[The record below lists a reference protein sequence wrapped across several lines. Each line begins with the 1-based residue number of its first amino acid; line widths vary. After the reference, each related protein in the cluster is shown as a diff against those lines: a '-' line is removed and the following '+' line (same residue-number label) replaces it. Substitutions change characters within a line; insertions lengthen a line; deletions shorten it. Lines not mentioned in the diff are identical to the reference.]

1 MKKYYFSLII
11 LLPLLFGS
19 CGKSDSKNNEKVNQF
34 VFDGMSY
41 YYLWANE
48 MLNKKPSD
56 GDPKKYFDGLLN
68 STDKAQGWSFIT
80 DDIQSLVAE
89 YAGTPK
95 EFGFALAGVRSDKS
109 DELYVIIKYV
119 YPNSPAANAGLK
131 RLDLITAIDGEAITE
146 ANTAKLFGSNK
157 ITLTKRTD
165 GVTKNVDLTPAVI
178 TTNPVLHTSIHTYG
192 SKKIGYIFYTSF
204 ISNYNE
210 SLFQAFNHF
219 KQEGVT
225 DLVVDLRYN
234 HGGAVTA
241 AVYLAS
247 LIAPRNDV
255 EAKKTYVKMNYNN
268 YVNDIYDSSTSMSRI
283 YQLGDYYQPS
293 KNPLNANLDLKNVY
307 VIATNDSYSAS
318 ELIIHCLRPYMNVVH
333 IGSNT
338 GGKYTASWTI
348 HAYDENYGMPLY
360 KESSL
365 TKSDKDRL
373 YNWAIQPIV
382 AVYTDKDNKDFSAKG
397 YLVPN
402 SEIKEGFGFVSGWRE
417 IGDPQDV
424 LLGEALYQITG
435 DNSLKPTQPS
445 GVAAIGGTQRSED
458 TMLKLDNPKET
469 KKRAVWIDN
478 ASIIRN

>member
-19 CGKSDSKNNEKVNQF
+19 CGGSDSQDNEKVNQF
-34 VFDGMSY
+34 VYDGMSS
-41 YYLWANE
+41 YYLWADG
-48 MLNKKPSD
+48 MKNKKPSD

-95 EFGFALAGVRSDKS
+95 EFGFALAGVRTDKPG
-109 DELYVIIKYV
+109 ELYVIIKYV

-131 RLDLITAIDGEAITE
+131 RLDLITAIDGEAITQ
-146 ANTAKLFGSNK
+146 ANSSKLFGNNK
-157 ITLTKRTD
+157 ITITKMTD
-165 GVTKNVDLTPAVI
+165 GATKNVDLTPAVI
-178 TTNPVLHTSIHTYG
+178 NTNPVLHTSIHTYG
-192 SKKIGYIFYTSF
+192 SKKIGYLFYTSF

-210 SLFQAFNHF
+210 SLFQAFNYF

-234 HGGAVTA
+234 HGGAVSA

-247 LIAPRNDV
+247 LIAPRSDV
-255 EAKKTYVKMNYNN
+255 EAGKTYVKMNYNDN
-268 YVNDIYDSSTSMSRI
+268 INDII
-283 YQLGDYYQPS
+283 YKLGEYGQSD
-293 KNPLNANLDLKNVY
+293 KNPLNANLNLNKVHI
-307 VIATNDSYSAS
+307 IATDDSYSAA
-318 ELIIHCLRPYMNVVH
+318 ELTIHCLRPYMNVVH

-365 TKSDKDRL
+365 NKSDKDAL

-382 AVYTDKDNKDFSAKG
+382 AIYTDKDNKDFSAKG

-402 SEIKEGFGFVSGWRE
+402 SEIIEGFGYVSGWRE
-417 IGDPQDV
+417 IGDPKDV

-445 GVAAIGGTQRSED
+445 GVAGMGTQHPKSNIIEF
-458 TMLKLDNPKET
+458 DNPKET

>member
-11 LLPLLFGS
+11 LLQLLFGS
-19 CGKSDSKNNEKVNQF
+19 CGGSDSQDYEKVNKF
-34 VFDGMSY
+34 VYDGMSN
-41 YYLWANE
+41 YYLWADG
-48 MLNKKPSD
+48 MKNKKPSD

-68 STDKAQGWSFIT
+68 SKDKEQGWSFIT

-95 EFGFALAGVRSDKS
+95 EFGFALAGVRTDNPG
-109 DELYVIIKYV
+109 ELHVIIKYV
-119 YPNSPAANAGLK
+119 YPNSPAANVGLK

-146 ANTAKLFGSNK
+146 SNTSKLFGNNK
-157 ITLTKRTD
+157 ITITKRTD

-247 LIAPRNDV
+247 LIAPLSEV

-268 YVNDIYDSSTSMSRI
+268 YVNDLYDSKTNLSRT
-283 YQLGDYYQPS
+283 YNLGEYNQSD
-293 KNPLNANLDLKNVY
+293 KNPLNANLDLSNVY
-307 VIATNDSYSAS
+307 IIATNDSYSAA
-318 ELIIHCLRPYMNVVH
+318 ELTIHCLRPYMNVVH
-333 IGSNT
+333 IGNST

-348 HAYDENYGMPLY
+348 HAYDEDYGMPLY
-360 KESSL
+360 ELNSVK
-365 TKSDKDRL
+365 KSDKDL
-373 YNWAIQPIV
+373 LKNWAIQPIV
-382 AVYTDKDNKDFSAKG
+382 AIYVDKDNKDFAANGCLIPEK
-397 YLVPN
+397 
-402 SEIKEGFGFVSGWRE
+402 EIIEGFGTVSGWRE
-417 IGDPQDV
+417 IGDTQDV

-435 DNSLKPTQPS
+435 DDSFKPTQPS
-445 GVAAIGGTQRSED
+445 GVAGMGIQRQKSNIIEF
-458 TMLKLDNPKET
+458 DNPKET